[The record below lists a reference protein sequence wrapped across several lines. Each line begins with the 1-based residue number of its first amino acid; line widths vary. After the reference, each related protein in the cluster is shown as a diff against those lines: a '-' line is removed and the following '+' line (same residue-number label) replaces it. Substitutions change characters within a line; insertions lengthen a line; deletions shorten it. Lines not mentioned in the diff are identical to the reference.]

1 VKLSMKWLLRHRQ
14 TKGAETDRPFLQM
27 SNPALYS
34 THCNSGERLIT
45 GESDQFMELLE
56 GDWKENAKFTL
67 FKFPTMEHL
76 NGFWNSEE
84 YQAIKHL
91 RTDNTPPNFRLQLMQ

>member
-1 VKLSMKWLLRHRQ
+1 
-14 TKGAETDRPFLQM
+14 
-27 SNPALYS
+27 
-34 THCNSGERLIT
+34 LIA